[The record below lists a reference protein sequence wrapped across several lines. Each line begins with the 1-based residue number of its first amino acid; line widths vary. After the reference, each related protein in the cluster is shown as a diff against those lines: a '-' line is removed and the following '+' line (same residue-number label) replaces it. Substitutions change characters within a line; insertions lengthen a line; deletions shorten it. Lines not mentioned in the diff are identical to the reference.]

1 MDRENYIIPFEPPAA
16 DATQPLAEQLPDETQ
31 NDTPAEDT
39 PAQKTYEDIPAP
51 LQRHAVKQYAG
62 AVFVAFI
69 SAVFAVYLKGPAP
82 LFILLGSVYMA
93 YLGYTVK
100 RDYRRGEIVEL
111 GVVCTG
117 VKPSSVRDRVMVTFR
132 TKVDGK
138 ERFYKF
144 YVPSKQSQ
152 DEFIVDAPYV
162 IYYRQNAPEALIAY
176 VLV

>member
-1 MDRENYIIPFEPPAA
+1 MDREDNIIPFEPLAA
-16 DATQPLAEQLPDETQ
+16 EATQPLAEQLSEEAQ

-39 PAQKTYEDIPAP
+39 PAQETYEEIPAP
-51 LQRHAVKQYAG
+51 LQQYAIKQYAG

-69 SAVFAVYLKGPAP
+69 STVFTVYLKGPAP
-82 LFILLGSVYMA
+82 LFILLGSAYMA

-100 RDYRRGEIVEL
+100 RDYRRGEIVEQ
-111 GVVCTG
+111 GAVCTG
-117 VKPSSVRDRVMVTFR
+117 VKPSSIRDRVMVTFR

-144 YVPSKQSQ
+144 YVPSRMSQ

-162 IYYRQNAPEALIAY
+162 IYYRKNAPEALIAY

>member
-1 MDRENYIIPFEPPAA
+1 MDREDNIIPFDPPAA
-16 DATQPLAEQLPDETQ
+16 DAAQPLTELPSEDAQ
-31 NDTPAEDT
+31 NDTPTEDT
-39 PAQKTYEDIPAP
+39 PETHEEIPVP
-51 LQRHAVKQYAG
+51 LQQHSIKQYVG

-69 SAVFAVYLKGPAP
+69 SAVFTVYLKGPAP

-100 RDYRRGEIVEL
+100 RDYRRGEIVEQ
-111 GVVCTG
+111 GAVCTG

-132 TKVDGK
+132 AKVDGK

-144 YVPSKQSQ
+144 YVPSRKSQ

-162 IYYRQNAPEALIAY
+162 IYYRKNAPEALIAY